1 MYTSVLHSLA
11 KHVHAGFSLIISVKC
26 LQNQTQVFQ
35 TNLFK
40 CEEIKSGFIRQAKHQ
55 RSLNG
60 FMNKVQ
66 RTVQRMCWELGS
78 QALKSVEHW

>member
-11 KHVHAGFSLIISVKC
+11 KHVHAGFSMIISVKC

-40 CEEIKSGFIRQAKHQ
+40 CEETKSGFIREAKHQ

-60 FMNKVQ
+60 FMNKEQ
-66 RTVQRMCWELGS
+66 RVCGELGS

>member
-1 MYTSVLHSLA
+1 MDTSVLHSLA
-11 KHVHAGFSLIISVKC
+11 KRVHAGFSMIISVKC

-55 RSLNG
+55 RRLNG

-66 RTVQRMCWELGS
+66 LVCWKLGS

>member
-11 KHVHAGFSLIISVKC
+11 KHVHAGFSMIISVKS

-35 TNLFK
+35 PNLFQCK
-40 CEEIKSGFIRQAKHQ
+40 EIKSGFIGQAKHQ
-55 RSLNG
+55 RSLNDL
-60 FMNKVQ
+60 KVQ
-66 RTVQRMCWELGS
+66 RVCWELGS